1 METLWK
7 YRFEICIACSG
18 ALLFVNM
25 LLPDFLNDGIN
36 LCMLFLFLMSIIL
49 LKLSTINEHIKTK
62 IHQGGNL

>member
-1 METLWK
+1 METLWN

-25 LLPDFLNDGIN
+25 LLPDFLNYGIN

-49 LKLSTINEHIKTK
+49 LKLSIINEHLKTK